1 MKESM
6 FALVFLSVCSV
17 FADASV
23 RYEAISVDR
32 PVVATG
38 TEVVGQ
44 LDGSSSSL
52 WDTTKVADGWQVLS
66 SGETDVDVLVLN
78 EPAVMGGR
86 LAANET
92 WTVDRLRVLCSDIV
106 IPNGVTLTL
115 AAGCVVKFLP
125 GARFVV
131 ENGGALRAEGAI
143 HADFADDTV
152 AGDTNHDDATTRP
165 SGVEWWLEDPS
176 AAELATLEFFDGAAA
191 VSPKRSYTIGVNYG
205 SLPTLAK
212 DGMVFRGWS
221 TEPEGAG
228 TKVDS
233 GMLASKSVAR
243 VYAAW
248 EVLSIA
254 LTPES
259 TNVDAAG
266 GTYSFAVAANGSWSA
281 QSDSDWVSVLEGKGT
296 GDSSVRFSVG
306 ANAATQGRSAT
317 IHVALSDGVT
327 VRDFTIRQSAM
338 SSLATPVISPADGT
352 MFSGS
357 TRRVAIGCATADA
370 TIRYTLDGSEPD
382 ETSILYKNKSFNLK
396 TAVETY
402 RRSGI

>member
-1 MKESM
+1 
-6 FALVFLSVCSV
+6 
-17 FADASV
+17 
-23 RYEAISVDR
+23 
-32 PVVATG
+32 
-38 TEVVGQ
+38 
-44 LDGSSSSL
+44 
-52 WDTTKVADGWQVLS
+52 
-66 SGETDVDVLVLN
+66 
-78 EPAVMGGR
+78 
-86 LAANET
+86 
-92 WTVDRLRVLCSDIV
+92 
-106 IPNGVTLTL
+106 
-115 AAGCVVKFLP
+115 
-125 GARFVV
+125 
-131 ENGGALRAEGAI
+131 
-143 HADFADDTV
+143 
-152 AGDTNHDDATTRP
+152 
-165 SGVEWWLEDPS
+165 
-176 AAELATLEFFDGAAA
+176 
-191 VSPKRSYTIGVNYG
+191 
-205 SLPTLAK
+205 
-212 DGMVFRGWS
+212 
-221 TEPEGAG
+221 
-228 TKVDS
+228 
-233 GMLASKSVAR
+233 MLASKSVAR

-357 TRRVAIGCATADA
+357 TRRVAISCATADA

-382 ETSILYKNKSFNLK
+382 ETSILYKDKSFNVFDTTVVKAKAWLDSLGVVGAGGSTESVAK
-396 TAVETY
+396 SDTDGDGFTAAEEYVMGTDPNDPESRLTALIEFVDGKPVITYTPNLLDDRKYIKWGKKDLGDPTEEWAPVPEGREGDYNFFKISVEMP
-402 RRSGI
+402 